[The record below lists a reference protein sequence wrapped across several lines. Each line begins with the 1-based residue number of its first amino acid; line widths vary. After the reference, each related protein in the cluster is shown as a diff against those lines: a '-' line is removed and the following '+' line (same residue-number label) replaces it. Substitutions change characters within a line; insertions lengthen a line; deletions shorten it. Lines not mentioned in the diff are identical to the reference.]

1 MQKVDGARV
10 YTGDAGI
17 RGGPR
22 ECRRSLQPVGTV
34 SYTPAGRTIN
44 VSNGGFRQA
53 ISEWV
58 FSPLQGIT
66 FGDWTRLVANR
77 RLSVEPRYVP
87 RMVWTGVGAAI
98 NSIQA
103 RLERRRYRRQIA
115 EANVHSPLFVL
126 GQYRSGTTHLHNLLA
141 ADRRFGFVNY
151 YQATFPHTFLT
162 TESMGS
168 RLGAAF
174 SMRRRPYDEVALGLD
189 EPAEDELSLCSLTFL
204 SYHMCWHFPSA
215 ADHYRRYVTFEEVE
229 PVERDR
235 WKAAFTQMVRKLSVK
250 HEKPLVFKSP
260 CHTARIPMLLE
271 LFPDARFV
279 HIHRNPFEVFQ
290 STRKM
295 ESKVGPLF
303 QFERRDPATID
314 EHVLWR
320 YKATYDAYL
329 AHRERI
335 PRGRLVEV
343 SYADLVGDTVGTLR
357 NIYDGLDLPDFEI
370 ARPAIE
376 TYLSSLKSYRVNRYS
391 SLDSGTA
398 RRIVGEWGRFFEE
411 WGYSA

>member
-1 MQKVDGARV
+1 MIKD
-10 YTGDAGI
+10 
-17 RGGPR
+17 
-22 ECRRSLQPVGTV
+22 
-34 SYTPAGRTIN
+34 
-44 VSNGGFRQA
+44 FRQA

-66 FGDWTRLVANR
+66 FRDWTRLVANR

-87 RMVWTGVGAAI
+87 RMAWTGIGSVI
-98 NSIQA
+98 NSMQA
-103 RLERRRYRRQIA
+103 RLERRRFGDRIA
-115 EANVHSPLFVL
+115 GARVESPLFVL

-141 ADRRFGFVNY
+141 TDQRFGFVNY

-174 SMRRRPYDEVALGLD
+174 SMRRRPYDDVALGLG

-215 ADHYRRYVTFEEVE
+215 ADFYRRYVTFDGVE
-229 PVERDR
+229 PAERDR
-235 WKAAFTQMVRKLSVK
+235 WKAAFKGMTRKLSVK
-250 HEKPLVFKSP
+250 YERPLVFKSP
-260 CHTARIPMLLE
+260 CHTARIPLLLE

-279 HIHRNPFEVFQ
+279 HIHRNPLEVFQ

-295 ESKVGPLF
+295 ENKVGPLF
-303 QFERRDPATID
+303 QFERRDPTAID

-329 AHRERI
+329 AHRGAI

-343 SYADLVGDTVGTLR
+343 SYVDLVDDTIGTLR
-357 NIYDGLDLPDFEI
+357 RIYEGLDLPDFEV
-370 ARPAIE
+370 ARPAVE
-376 TYLSSLKSYRVNRYS
+376 TYLSSLRNYKVNRYS
-391 SLDSGTA
+391 SLDSGTT
-398 RRIVGEWGRFFEE
+398 RRVVGEWGRFFEE
-411 WGYSA
+411 WGYRA